1 MFKKS
6 INYEF
11 QQPRIQRNQNDAV
24 RGGKM
29 AKAGRGKKEGL
40 LSLKNE
46 HIAPVCPSVVPTP
59 CHCKAEELREH
70 TQMKVTLTRLLSQSR
85 PLRFENLVLQ
95 KEADFP
101 ATEKQEGS
109 FKSSLQKLLDQQ
121 PSELSVPLGS
131 AQIDL
136 VINSNIFLA
145 SPLHQ
150 HISGF

>member
-1 MFKKS
+1 
-6 INYEF
+6 
-11 QQPRIQRNQNDAV
+11 
-24 RGGKM
+24 
-29 AKAGRGKKEGL
+29 
-40 LSLKNE
+40 
-46 HIAPVCPSVVPTP
+46 
-59 CHCKAEELREH
+59 
-70 TQMKVTLTRLLSQSR
+70 MKLTLTWLLAW
-85 PLRFENLVLQ
+85 ENQRAVLEQTKFYSENTFLQ

-101 ATEKQEGS
+101 VSEKRESS

-121 PSELSVPLGS
+121 PSVLTVLLGS